1 MVQVGNNTNIPY
13 MRYVK
18 FMLNKQAKESLIN

>member
-1 MVQVGNNTNIPY
+1 MVLVENNTNLQY
-13 MRYVK
+13 VRYVK

>member
-1 MVQVGNNTNIPY
+1 MVLVENNTNLPY
-13 MRYVK
+13 VRYVK

>member
-1 MVQVGNNTNIPY
+1 MVRVENNTTLPY

-18 FMLNKQAKESLIN
+18 FMLNKQTKESLIN